1 MYKGGITSFQLC
13 FFCVFIILSACS
25 NTPIEDYL
33 PKDQEEKNIMAL
45 LVRYQEARKHFHLE
59 QYLGC
64 LHEQGSDPHASRVM
78 LSKKA
83 LAEQL
88 PGFWAELQ
96 KGNRLFFP
104 MCRENLSGNYFV
116 GFHLVNPTI
125 HIDHNTATVTATYV
139 NTGWRIRHYI
149 YLIKEN
155 NRWLINRLDWETG

>member
-1 MYKGGITSFQLC
+1 MYTGGTTPFHIGFLC
-13 FFCVFIILSACS
+13 IFIILCACS

-33 PKDQEEKNIMAL
+33 PKNQEEKDIVAL
-45 LVRYQEARKHFHLE
+45 LVQYQEARKHFHLE

-64 LHEQGSDPHASRVM
+64 LHEQGIYHHASRVM

-83 LAEQL
+83 LAARL

-116 GFHLVNPTI
+116 GFRLVNPTI
-125 HIDHNTATVTATYV
+125 YIDRNTATVTAIYV

-149 YLIKEN
+149 SLIKEN
-155 NRWLINRLDWETG
+155 NRWWINRLDWETG

>member
-1 MYKGGITSFQLC
+1 MNTGGTTLFQLG
-13 FFCVFIILSACS
+13 FLCVFIIFFACS

-33 PKDQEEKNIMAL
+33 PKDQEEEKIMAL

-64 LHEQGSDPHASRVM
+64 LHEQGSYHHASRIM

-83 LAEQL
+83 LAARL
-88 PGFWAELQ
+88 PDFWAELQ

-116 GFHLVNPTI
+116 GFRLVNPTI
-125 HIDHNTATVTATYV
+125 LIDHNTAAVTATYV
-139 NTGWRIRHYI
+139 NKGWRTRHYI
-149 YLIKEN
+149 FLIKEN